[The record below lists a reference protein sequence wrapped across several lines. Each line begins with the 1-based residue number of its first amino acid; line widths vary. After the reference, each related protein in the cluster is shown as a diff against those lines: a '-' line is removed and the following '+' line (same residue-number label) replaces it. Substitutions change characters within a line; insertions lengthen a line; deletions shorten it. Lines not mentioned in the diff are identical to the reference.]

1 MVATRTFGCATSSRN
16 GLYMDGVRMVFAV
29 LGTTG
34 LVRCSLPTRWVGVM
48 HEAIEEAMKG
58 DVFSEFMLM
67 SVACVGAFA
76 IGEYPEAVA

>member
-29 LGTTG
+29 LGATG
-34 LVRCSLPTRWVGVM
+34 LVHCSLPTVGFGVM

-67 SVACVGAFA
+67 SVACVALSLLA
-76 IGEYPEAVA
+76 NIPRL